1 MKVEFLGVGE
11 AFDELLPNNSQILEW
26 QDCRL
31 LIDCGYSIPQALW
44 KQHPEAD
51 YIDAIY
57 LSHRHADHYFGL
69 PSVLLR
75 FAEDGRNKPLALICQ
90 KGMKKVITEMID
102 YAYFGILPKLNFPI
116 EFIETVTEKPVFFK
130 NASLNFAISSHPV
143 KNFAI
148 AVEHEGS
155 KYAYS
160 GDGNFNA
167 MTRRLYTDCSLLV
180 HEAYGLDA
188 ASHGHA
194 EIGSLL
200 SMAGDQNVRRLALT
214 HIQREIRRSRMR
226 EIRDRIAGA
235 RVEVIIPEPGDVLE
249 V

>member
-26 QDCRL
+26 SDCRL

-44 KQHPEAD
+44 KKHPDPD

-75 FAEDGRNKPLALICQ
+75 FSEDRRSKRISILCQ
-90 KGMKKVITEMID
+90 EGMKTIITSMID
-102 YAYFGILPKLNFPI
+102 YGYLGILPKMKYGI
-116 EFIETVTEKPVFFK
+116 DFIEVRMGEPLSFK
-130 NASLNFAISSHPV
+130 GARLDFALSSHPV

-148 AVEHEGS
+148 SISAETS

-167 MTRRLYTDCSLLV
+167 MTRDLYTNCSLLV
-180 HEAYGLDA
+180 HEAYGLD
-188 ASHGHA
+188 SESSGHG
-194 EIGSLL
+194 EIGAVLK
-200 SMAGDQNVRRLALT
+200 MAKDQNVRRLALT
-214 HIQREIRRSRMR
+214 HIQRHIRRTRMDD
-226 EIRDRIAGA
+226 IRARIADSNLD
-235 RVEVIIPEPGDVLE
+235 VIIPVPGDVFDI
-249 V
+249 